1 MKAGLRGRTD
11 DEVCVNDD
19 KLLDYKIVDIDSGP
33 NNNGLGKLLKS
44 KAV

>member
-11 DEVCVNDD
+11 DEVCMNDD
-19 KLLDYKIVDIDSGP
+19 KLLDYEIVNIDSGP
-33 NNNGLGKLLKS
+33 NNNGLSELLKS